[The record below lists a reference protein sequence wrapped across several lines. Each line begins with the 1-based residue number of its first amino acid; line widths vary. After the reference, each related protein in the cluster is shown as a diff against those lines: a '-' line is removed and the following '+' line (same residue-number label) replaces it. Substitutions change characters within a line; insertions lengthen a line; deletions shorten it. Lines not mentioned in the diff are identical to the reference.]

1 MIADGGAAE
10 TIWDFAREPLIGC
23 APAAA
28 LA

>member
-1 MIADGGAAE
+1 VIADERATE

-23 APAAA
+23 ASTEV